1 MTGNRP
7 RTSVASVRTMNS
19 ARHLQSSSLADAAL
33 SAQERMLP
41 FLLNPAS
48 YPHHPKS
55 VRLIQTH
62 SAFVFVAAPWVY
74 KVKKAVNFGFLDFST
89 LKRRHHFCEREM
101 ELNRRLTSG
110 VYLEVVPVVQVPGG
124 YRLGGK
130 GRVVDYAIRMRQLSA
145 RFFLD
150 RLLER
155 GAVDNAALD
164 RVTARLGI
172 FYRAQPPDP
181 HLAEAGRIPRL
192 RIATEE
198 NFRQSR
204 PFIGQT
210 LSSAA
215 FEAIRTYT
223 DTSYRRLAR
232 LFAARVREGRI
243 RDCHGDLHLEHIHLT
258 PRTLNIYDCIEFN
271 ERFRQVDVA
280 NDVAFLTMDLEFH
293 GRRDLARHV
302 AVQMARELNDPGLLH
317 LLGFYQTYRAVVR
330 GKVESLRS
338 QAHAASEADRK
349 AAIEVARRYFR
360 LALNDAVAGTHPL
373 VLAVM
378 GTPGSG
384 KSTLA
389 QSLAA
394 ELGWRRIASD
404 EVRKERAGIAPDHRG
419 TAAERRAL
427 YATART
433 DDTYRV
439 LRESAATLSATDQ
452 GLVLDATYSRRQ
464 HRDALRRDCASAG
477 IPLCFLEARAPRR
490 VLQQRLRARDGR
502 SGEVSDARIEDLSVV
517 LGNWDPPDELPA
529 ADHLR
534 ISTHHSPEAT
544 VSRALTALAR
554 RQATVAAAGARGR
567 EGV

>member
-1 MTGNRP
+1 
-7 RTSVASVRTMNS
+7 
-19 ARHLQSSSLADAAL
+19 
-33 SAQERMLP
+33 
-41 FLLNPAS
+41 
-48 YPHHPKS
+48 
-55 VRLIQTH
+55 
-62 SAFVFVAAPWVY
+62 VAAPWVY

-89 LKRRHHFCEREM
+89 LKRRHHFCEREI

-110 VYLEVVPVVQVPGG
+110 VYLEVVTVVHVPGG
-124 YRLGGK
+124 YRLGGP

-150 RLLER
+150 QLLER
-155 GAVDNAALD
+155 GAVDTADLD
-164 RVTARLGI
+164 RVTARLGV

-181 HLAEAGRIPRL
+181 QLAEAGRIPRL

-215 FEAIRTYT
+215 FEAIRAYT
-223 DTSYRRLAR
+223 DASYRRLAR
-232 LFAARVREGRI
+232 LFAQRVREGRI
-243 RDCHGDLHLEHIHLT
+243 LDCHGDLHLEHIHLT

-293 GRRDLARHV
+293 GRRDLARHL
-302 AVQMARELNDPGLLH
+302 AVQMARELNDPGLLR

-338 QAHAASEADRK
+338 QAHAASGSDRQN
-349 AAIEVARRYFR
+349 ATDVARRYFR
-360 LALNDAVAGTHPL
+360 LALNYAVAGTHPL

-389 QSLAA
+389 KSLAS

-404 EVRKERAGIAPDHRG
+404 EVRKERAGIAPEHRG

-439 LRESAATLSATDQ
+439 LREAAATLSATEQ
-452 GLVLDATYSRRQ
+452 GLVLDATYSRRR
-464 HRDALRRDCASAG
+464 HRDALRQACASGG
-477 IPLCFLEARAPRR
+477 IPLCFIEARAPRQ
-490 VLQQRLRARDGR
+490 VLYQRLRDREER

-517 LGNWDPPDELPA
+517 LGNWEPPNELPA
-529 ADHLR
+529 ADRLR
-534 ISTHHSPEAT
+534 ISTQHSPET
-544 VSRALTALAR
+544 TLSLALSALAR
-554 RQATVAAAGARGR
+554 RQATIGTAGT
-567 EGV
+567 EGQGLG